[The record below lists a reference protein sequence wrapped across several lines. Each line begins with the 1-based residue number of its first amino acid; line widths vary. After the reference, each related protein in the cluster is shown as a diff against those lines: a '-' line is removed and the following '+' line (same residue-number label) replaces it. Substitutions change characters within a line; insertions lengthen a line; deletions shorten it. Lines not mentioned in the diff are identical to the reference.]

1 MWSARCRRPN
11 SHERDGCAI
20 VGIGVSRDTADPG
33 LDGDYL
39 AADFCSGKVW
49 GLAKDSAGAWQFQEL
64 LHTKLHPTGGGEDA
78 AGALF
83 LTACGACN
91 YGPQY
96 DPLAHP
102 DGTLWRI
109 MAADQVPAGGE
120 AAPTFAPS
128 EATPSHEEEHMALQG
143 TPTAP

>member
-1 MWSARCRRPN
+1 
-11 SHERDGCAI
+11 
-20 VGIGVSRDTADPG
+20 
-33 LDGDYL
+33 
-39 AADFCSGKVW
+39 
-49 GLAKDSAGAWQFQEL
+49 LAKDSAGTWQFQEL

-83 LTACGACN
+83 LTACGECN
-91 YGPQY
+91 YGPGY

-102 DGTLWRI
+102 DGSLWRVI
-109 MAADQVPAGGE
+109 AADQVPASGE
-120 AAPTFAPS
+120 VAPTFAPS